1 MRNLDLVALL
11 GFGPSLF
18 FFDHG
23 HIFSSVT
30 FAYPS
35 LIYLLVRMTWIGV
48 RGRGPRA
55 KRPVWPVWVM
65 AVVVLFA
72 IGFRIGFDL
81 SDTAPVIDV
90 GYSGVVGAQRITHGQ
105 SPYGHMPVS
114 TGRPCVAA
122 DITGNYSA
130 FIQTNG
136 RCEVGDPHGDTYG
149 PISYEA
155 YIPGYAL
162 LGWKGAGDR
171 NLNAGRFTSIL
182 FDSLCIIGLALLGWR
197 LGGARPAATLA
208 YAWVTYP
215 FTQYALNSNTND
227 MIQAAFLIFALVF
240 LAAPV
245 RRGIFWALASWVKF
259 APLIALPMWL
269 TYPDI
274 KGSRRPQLRFA
285 LGFVITTIVA
295 FWIVFLGYANPLHA
309 ISVFVNRALVW
320 QIGRS
325 SPFSLWDWR
334 QYHAAGIPNLHAVQ
348 LVLTALLV
356 IGALAAAVWPRH
368 KNELQLIGLTGA
380 LLVGF
385 ELVQTHWFYLYIPWL
400 LPFVFAAV
408 LVPDLVSALGQRG
421 QPDGL
426 KQAGREMVAA

>member
-1 MRNLDLVALL
+1 
-11 GFGPSLF
+11 
-18 FFDHG
+18 
-23 HIFSSVT
+23 
-30 FAYPS
+30 
-35 LIYLLVRMTWIGV
+35 
-48 RGRGPRA
+48 
-55 KRPVWPVWVM
+55 
-65 AVVVLFA
+65 
-72 IGFRIGFDL
+72 
-81 SDTAPVIDV
+81 
-90 GYSGVVGAQRITHGQ
+90 
-105 SPYGHMPVS
+105 
-114 TGRPCVAA
+114 
-122 DITGNYSA
+122 
-130 FIQTNG
+130 
-136 RCEVGDPHGDTYG
+136 
-149 PISYEA
+149 
-155 YIPGYAL
+155 
-162 LGWKGAGDR
+162 
-171 NLNAGRFTSIL
+171 
-182 FDSLCIIGLALLGWR
+182 
-197 LGGARPAATLA
+197 
-208 YAWVTYP
+208 
-215 FTQYALNSNTND
+215 
-227 MIQAAFLIFALVF
+227 
-240 LAAPV
+240 
-245 RRGIFWALASWVKF
+245 
-259 APLIALPMWL
+259 MWL

-309 ISVFVNRALVW
+309 ITVFGNRALVW